1 MTAHVPAVARVTFAL
16 VMVHPV
22 LVVAKVIAPE
32 PDPPAVVRAIA
43 LPAVAVLVV
52 FATVRVVCMIA
63 QVKVTGAL
71 VFEAYV
77 VSPTVELALVAVTA
91 QVPMVERLTL
101 VPERVQPAVVVANVT
116 SPVPDPP
123 LLVSVMVVAA
133 TTVSVDDVMVS
144 AACAVANVNVTEVLV
159 DET

>member
-1 MTAHVPAVARVTFAL
+1 M

-52 FATVRVVCMIA
+52 FDTVRVVCMTA
-63 QVKVTGAL
+63 HVNVTDGL
-71 VFEAYV
+71 VFAAYV
-77 VSPTVELALVAVTA
+77 VPSTVELALVAVTA
-91 QVPMVERLTL
+91 QVPMVERSTL

-133 TTVSVDDVMVS
+133 TTVSVADEMVS
-144 AACAVANVNVTEVLV
+144 AACAVAKVNVTEVLA